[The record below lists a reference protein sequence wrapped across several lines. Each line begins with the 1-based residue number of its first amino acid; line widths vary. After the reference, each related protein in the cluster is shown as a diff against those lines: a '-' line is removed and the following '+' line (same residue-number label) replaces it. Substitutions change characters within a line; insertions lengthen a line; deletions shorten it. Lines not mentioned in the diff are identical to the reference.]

1 MAGAYV
7 GRQAIYDRSL
17 KIHAYELLYR
27 ASGASSEADFVSGD
41 LATAHVL
48 SDAFLEIGAQ
58 RLVGDVP
65 CFLNLTEG
73 YITGELP
80 LPLPPERV
88 VVEVLEDVLPTAAV
102 IEGVERIKERGVRIA
117 LDDYIHRE
125 DNDPLLEM
133 AEYVK
138 IDLRAQDR
146 DATRELVTELR
157 KWDVKLL
164 AEKVETEEELKF
176 CRELGF
182 DYFQGFFLNKPE
194 LVKGHRVPSNRVGL
208 LRILSRLL
216 DPNVEMK
223 GLGQLISQDVSLAY
237 KLLRHSN
244 STLFAPQEEIKAIQH
259 SLVLLGLRAIR
270 EIVSLI
276 ILIDLDERP
285 GDLVTQSLRR
295 AKMCEGLAE
304 RAGQDDP
311 SEFFTAGL
319 FSNLDALTRV
329 SMDQVLADLPL
340 SEQLSAALLAHSGKL
355 GSALECVLAFERG
368 DWDEVSFGDLD
379 EREISAA
386 FADATEYSE
395 KLWQGMAKRIAA

>member
-1 MAGAYV
+1 MAGAFV

-27 ASGASSEADFVSGD
+27 SGGNSREANFASGDM
-41 LATAHVL
+41 ATAQVL

-73 YITGELP
+73 FLTGELP
-80 LPLPPERV
+80 LPLPPDRV
-88 VVEVLEDVLPTAAV
+88 VVEILEDIIPTEAV
-102 IEGVERIKERGVRIA
+102 IEGVRRIRDRGVRIA
-117 LDDYIHRE
+117 LDDYVYRE
-125 DNDPLLEM
+125 GIEPLLEM

-146 DATRELVTELR
+146 DATRALVEELR
-157 KWDVKLL
+157 KWNVKLL
-164 AEKVETEEELKF
+164 AEKVETEAELKF
-176 CRELGF
+176 CEALGF
-182 DYFQGFFLNKPE
+182 DYFQGFFLTKPE
-194 LVKGHRVPSNRVGL
+194 LVKGHRVPANRVGL

-223 GLGQLISQDVSLAY
+223 DLGELISQDVSLAY
-237 KLLRHSN
+237 KLMRHSN

-259 SLVLLGLRAIR
+259 SLVLLGLRAVR

-285 GDLVTQSLRR
+285 GDLVAQSLTR

-304 RAGQDDP
+304 RAGHDDP
-311 SEFFTAGL
+311 SEFFTVGL
-319 FSNLDALTRV
+319 FSTLDALTRV
-329 SMDQVLADLPL
+329 PMHVVLADLPL
-340 SEQLSAALLAHSGKL
+340 SEQLAGALLDGTGQMGAALACVRAH
-355 GSALECVLAFERG
+355 ERG
-368 DWDEVSFGDLD
+368 DWDSAIFESLEPGEV
-379 EREISAA
+379 SAA
-386 FADATEYSE
+386 FADAAEYSQ
-395 KLWQGMAKRIAA
+395 KLWVGMSKRLAA

>member
-1 MAGAYV
+1 MAGAFV

-17 KIHAYELLYR
+17 KVHAYELLYR
-27 ASGASSEADFVSGD
+27 GTGESGDADFPSGD

-102 IEGVERIKERGVRIA
+102 VEGVTRIKERGVRIA
-117 LDDYIHRE
+117 LDDYIHR
-125 DNDPLLEM
+125 DGNDPLLEM

-146 DATRELVTELR
+146 EATRELVTELR

-194 LVKGHRVPSNRVGL
+194 IVKGHRVPSNRVGL

-216 DPNVEMK
+216 DPNVEIK
-223 GLGQLISQDVSLAY
+223 DLGELISQDVSLAY
-237 KLLRHSN
+237 KLMRHSN
-244 STLFAPQEEIKAIQH
+244 STLFSPQEEIKAIQH

-285 GDLVTQSLRR
+285 GDLVTQSLTR

-304 RAGQDDP
+304 RAGYDDP

-329 SMDQVLADLPL
+329 PMQQVLSDLPL
-340 SEQLSAALLAHSGKL
+340 SEQLSGALLEGSGKL
-355 GSALECVLAFERG
+355 GAALQCVLAFERG
-368 DWDEVSFGDLD
+368 EWDDVSFEDLD
-379 EREISAA
+379 EREISGA
-386 FADATEYSE
+386 FADATEYSQ
-395 KLWQGMAKRIAA
+395 KLWLGMAKRIAA

>member
-1 MAGAYV
+1 MAGAFV

-17 KIHAYELLYR
+17 NVHAYELLYR
-27 ASGASSEADFVSGD
+27 RGGESRGADFPSGD

-58 RLVGDVP
+58 RLAGDVP

-80 LPLPPERV
+80 LPLPHERV
-88 VVEVLEDVLPTAAV
+88 VVEVLEDVLPTEAV
-102 IEGVERIKERGVRIA
+102 IEGVERLKERGVRIA

-125 DNDPLLEM
+125 GNGPLLEM

-146 DATRELVTELR
+146 DATRELVTELK
-157 KWDVKLL
+157 KWNVKLL

-176 CRELGF
+176 CQELGF

-194 LVKGHRVPSNRVGL
+194 VVKGHRVPSNRVGL

-216 DPNVEMK
+216 DPNVEMQS
-223 GLGQLISQDVSLAY
+223 LGELISQDVSLAY
-237 KLLRHSN
+237 KLMRHSN

-276 ILIDLDERP
+276 ILIDLDDRP
-285 GDLVTQSLRR
+285 GDLVTQSLTR
-295 AKMCEGLAE
+295 ARMCQKLAE
-304 RAGQDDP
+304 RAGYDDP
-311 SEFFTAGL
+311 SEFFTVGL

-329 SMDQVLADLPL
+329 PMDQVLAGLPL
-340 SEQLSAALLAHSGKL
+340 SGKLSAALLEGAGTM
-355 GSALECVLAFERG
+355 GAALDCVRAFERG
-368 DWDEVSFGDLD
+368 EWDRVSFEGLD
-379 EREISAA
+379 EGELSSA
-386 FADATEYSE
+386 FADAAEYSR
-395 KLWQGMAKRIAA
+395 KLFAGMSQSLAA

>member
-1 MAGAYV
+1 MAGAFV

-17 KIHAYELLYR
+17 NVHAYELLYR
-27 ASGASSEADFVSGD
+27 RGGESRGADFPSGD

-88 VVEVLEDVLPTAAV
+88 VVEVLEDILPTEAV
-102 IEGVERIKERGVRIA
+102 IEGVARIKERGVRIA

-125 DNDPLLEM
+125 GNGPLLEM
-133 AEYVK
+133 ADYVK
-138 IDLRAQDR
+138 VDLRAQDR
-146 DATRELVTELR
+146 EATRELVTELR
-157 KWDVKLL
+157 KWNVKLL

-176 CRELGF
+176 CQELGF
-182 DYFQGFFLNKPE
+182 DYFQGFFLNRPE
-194 LVKGHRVPSNRVGL
+194 IVEGHRVPANRVGL

-216 DPNVEMK
+216 DPKVEIK
-223 GLGQLISQDVSLAY
+223 SLGELISQDVSLAY
-237 KLLRHSN
+237 KLMRHSN
-244 STLFAPQEEIKAIQH
+244 STLYAPQEEIKAIQH

-276 ILIDLDERP
+276 ILIDLDESP
-285 GDLVTQSLRR
+285 GDLVTQSLAR
-295 AKMCEGLAE
+295 ARMCQELAE
-304 RAGQDDP
+304 RAGYDDP
-311 SEFFTAGL
+311 SEFFTVGL

-329 SMDQVLADLPL
+329 PMKQVLSGLPL
-340 SEQLSAALLAHSGKL
+340 SEQLAAALLKGTGEMGA
-355 GSALECVLAFERG
+355 ALECVRAFERG
-368 DWDEVSFGDLD
+368 DWKQAHFEDLD
-379 EREISAA
+379 DGELSDA
-386 FADATEYSE
+386 FAEAAEYSR
-395 KLWQGMAKRIAA
+395 KLFSGMTRKLAA